1 VITPREG
8 KKLNFINLQDY
19 FIAKHELII
28 KSASD
33 YGAVMFTNF
42 DVQTGEEFASVLYK
56 SGLKEV
62 QYIGGA
68 AVRKL
73 IVGSESQKL

>member
-1 VITPREG
+1 
-8 KKLNFINLQDY
+8 
-19 FIAKHELII
+19 
-28 KSASD
+28 
-33 YGAVMFTNF
+33 MFQGF
-42 DVQTGEEFASVLYK
+42 EILTGEEFASILYK

-73 IVGSESQKL
+73 IVGTEGRKLENV

>member
-1 VITPREG
+1 MQE
-8 KKLNFINLQDY
+8 Y
-19 FIAKHELII
+19 FIQKHTEIVRV
-28 KSASD
+28 ASE
-33 YGAVMFTNF
+33 YGAVMFQGFEIKN
-42 DVQTGEEFASVLYK
+42 GEEFASILFK

-73 IVGSESQKL
+73 IVGSENR